1 MNLKLII
8 VIFGLLYILY
18 DISNT
23 IEGLENGEEEGE
35 DGGEEGGEEGEE
47 EGEEEEDGEDGEEG
61 EDGGEEGEDG
71 TNWTLII
78 IAVLV
83 VLLIVAGILYLIF
96 GGEKTYA
103 DKNPTAYGRYTSRLN
118 ARQPNKVDN
127 RYIPPS
133 KQMR

>member
-23 IEGLENGEEEGE
+23 IEGLENGGE
-35 DGGEEGGEEGEE
+35 DGGEEGEE
-47 EGEEEEDGEDGEEG
+47 EGEDGEG
-61 EDGGEEGEDG
+61 EDGGEHGEDG

-96 GGEKTYA
+96 GGEKTFA
-103 DKNPTAYGRYTSRLN
+103 EKNPGDYGKYTSRLK

-133 KQMR
+133 EWMNPDKLKQSQTS

>member
-23 IEGLENGEEEGE
+23 IEGLENGE
-35 DGGEEGGEEGEE
+35 
-47 EGEEEEDGEDGEEG
+47 EEG